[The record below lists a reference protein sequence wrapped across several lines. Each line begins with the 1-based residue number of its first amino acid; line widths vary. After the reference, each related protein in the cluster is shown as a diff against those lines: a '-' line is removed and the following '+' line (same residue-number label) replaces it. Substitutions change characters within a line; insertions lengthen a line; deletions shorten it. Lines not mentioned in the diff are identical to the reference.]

1 MYCIYKLLVLKATE
15 FKIKIKS
22 IKESLKGITIQFVSK
37 YSVRPLNTLKDFGN
51 AILEQEQFG
60 NSFSIGQ
67 AWTTDGIKSVQSF
80 DELVLML
87 NAGVVTGIRV
97 VAFRQPENECEYVRS
112 FGSLD

>member
-1 MYCIYKLLVLKATE
+1 MRASE

-22 IKESLKGITIQFVSK
+22 IKDNLRGITIQFVSK

-51 AILEQEQFG
+51 AILEQEKYG

-67 AWTTDGIKSVQSF
+67 AWTIDGIKSVKSF
-80 DELVLML
+80 DELVSML

-97 VAFRQPENECEYVRS
+97 EAYHQSENECELMRS

>member
-1 MYCIYKLLVLKATE
+1 MRATE
-15 FKIKIKS
+15 FKYRIKL

-51 AILEQEQFG
+51 AILEQEQYG

-67 AWTTDGIKSVQSF
+67 VWTIDGIKSVKSF
-80 DELVLML
+80 DDLVTML
-87 NAGVVTGIRV
+87 NAGVVTALRV
-97 VAFRQPENECEYVRS
+97 EAYHQPENESEYMRS